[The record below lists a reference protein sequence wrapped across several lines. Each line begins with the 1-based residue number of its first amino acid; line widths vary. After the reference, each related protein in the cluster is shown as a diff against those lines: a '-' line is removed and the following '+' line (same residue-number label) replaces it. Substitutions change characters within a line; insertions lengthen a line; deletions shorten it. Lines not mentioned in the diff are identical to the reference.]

1 MSMIKQYPAD
11 AETVT
16 RRATAIAQLE
26 DDCMRWTALTELFR
40 YCGDIAA
47 AYTHQNRA
55 VVALVEDVAEV
66 YHAERYALR
75 HPPQE
80 RAA

>member
-1 MSMIKQYPAD
+1 
-11 AETVT
+11 
-16 RRATAIAQLE
+16 
-26 DDCMRWTALTELFR
+26 MRWTALTELFR

-75 HPPQE
+75 HPLKNAPRSHRHNPLRRLDVRTVIE
-80 RAA
+80 AYPRPGPGG